1 MRRKLP
7 DVSTTQLIASGV
19 ATLVAA
25 VGASYLGVYGT
36 IIGAG
41 LMSVMSTAG
50 SAVVKH
56 YLDQGRSQIKDLT
69 HLQAAVNRRGT
80 VEHAAAEAKSADPT
94 RTVMWPAGDPNA
106 TRLDP
111 NATSLDPNATRVDLN
126 LPGGVPGGGDPNA
139 TRLDRTPAETVADA
153 LATAAGADAVRE
165 VVRRSALDATTDW
178 VKQHWMKLVVS
189 SAAIFAIVIGGITVY
204 EAATGSPIGNGK
216 GGGTTLSK
224 ALTGGGGGG
233 GGGTDE
239 SPKSPVPSTRAT
251 TSGDAPADGP
261 SGGVASTGTP
271 TTAPPTT
278 TRPTEPTAPTST
290 AATTP
295 SAPNTPDPTKSP
307 EGGTGGDGQQ
317 QDGNGAEP
325 QITQG
330 R

>member
-1 MRRKLP
+1 MRGKLP

-69 HLQAAVNRRGT
+69 HLQAAAYRQGAA
-80 VEHAAAEAKSADPT
+80 EQAAAEARNADPT
-94 RTVMWPAGDPNA
+94 RTVVWPAGDPGTTRLDPNA
-106 TRLDP
+106 TRLD
-111 NATSLDPNATRVDLN
+111 LN
-126 LPGGVPGGGDPNA
+126 LPGHLSGGGDPNA

-153 LATAAGADAVRE
+153 LATAAGPDAVRE
-165 VVRRSALDATTDW
+165 VVRRSALDGTADW

-204 EAATGSPIGNGK
+204 EAATGSPIGNAK
-216 GGGTTLSK
+216 SGGTTLSK

-233 GGGTDE
+233 GGTDE
-239 SPKSPVPSTRAT
+239 SPTSPAPSTRAT
-251 TSGDAPADGP
+251 KSGATP
-261 SGGVASTGTP
+261 SESPSSGVPSSGTP

-278 TRPTEPTAPTST
+278 QRPTEPTAPTSS
-290 AATTP
+290 APTTP
-295 SAPNTPDPTKSP
+295 ETPQTPTPTKTS
-307 EGGTGGDGQQ
+307 GGDGQQ

-330 R
+330 Q